1 MKKNTQLVFLLTIRI
16 KYLDIFPLIVSYR
29 DRRCTILF
37 FSLEKIDMRRLL
49 LFVLFLSVHI
59 NGQEPQPPASSSQPQ
74 AATKIEIRP
83 TARDYE
89 IQDRLEAILE
99 ATEWFIRPQV
109 EVKEGVVFL
118 RGIATSEEYKKWAGD
133 LARNTQDVSAVVN
146 RMEIE
151 QPSIW
156 DFHPTLLSLEEQWR
170 DIVQVLPSL
179 AFGIF
184 ILFLT
189 WLIAKSV
196 ISFMRK
202 VLAKRIPG
210 QLLQEV
216 LARGTGFIVFLFGF
230 YIIFRILGLTT
241 IAFTIIGGTGIL
253 GVVLGIAFRDITE
266 NLLASIFLSI
276 HHPFRSGDLIKL
288 DEIIGYVQ
296 RLTIRST
303 VLMGLDGNHVQI
315 PNATVYKSIIHNYS
329 ANPNRQENF
338 AITLGNEETVT
349 EAQDVAMKVLENH
362 PAVLKDPEPLVLLE
376 DLEKATVTL
385 RVYFW
390 FNGKEHSWLK
400 VKSSVMRLVKRAF
413 QEKDIVMAGEG
424 RELVFPEEVPIRIV
438 EGRGEEKRG
447 GKPPKESGSIATT
460 SENDLS
466 NEYEDIKEQE
476 KLSRKPET
484 GEKNLL
490 NEKK

>member
-1 MKKNTQLVFLLTIRI
+1 
-16 KYLDIFPLIVSYR
+16 
-29 DRRCTILF
+29 
-37 FSLEKIDMRRLL
+37 MRRL
-49 LFVLFLSVHI
+49 FFLITVFQCIHLHA
-59 NGQEPQPPASSSQPQ
+59 QETQAPSSSSQPQ

-89 IQDRLEAILE
+89 IQDRLEGILE
-99 ATEWFIRPQV
+99 ATEWFIRPTV

-118 RGIATSEEYKKWAGD
+118 SGIATREEYKKWAGN

-146 RMEIE
+146 RMEVE

-156 DFHPTLLSLEEQWR
+156 DFYPTLYALEEQWR
-170 DIVQVLPSL
+170 DLVQILPTL
-179 AFGIF
+179 ALGIF

-189 WLIAKSV
+189 WFVAKYIVRLMKKIFSSRV
-196 ISFMRK
+196 
-202 VLAKRIPG
+202 PN

-216 LARGTGFIVFLFGF
+216 LAKAVGFIVFLFGF
-230 YIIFRILGLTT
+230 YIIFRMLGLTA

-276 HHPFRSGDLIKL
+276 HHPFRNGDLVMIEKMM
-288 DEIIGYVQ
+288 GYVQ

-303 VLMGLDGNHVQI
+303 VLMGLDGNHIQI
-315 PNATVYKSIIHNYS
+315 PNATVYKNNILNFSV
-329 ANPNRQENF
+329 NPNRQDNF
-338 AITLGNEETVT
+338 AVNLSYNEAIT
-349 EAQDVAMKVLENH
+349 EAQDIALKVLEDH
-362 PAVLKDPEPLVLLE
+362 PAILKDPEPLVLVE
-376 DLEKATVTL
+376 NLEKATVTL
-385 RVYFW
+385 RIYFW

-413 QEKDIVMAGEG
+413 QEKEIIMVGEG
-424 RELVFPEEVPIRIV
+424 RELLFPEEVPIRIM
-438 EGRGEEKRG
+438 EDKGPLLKEEK
-447 GKPPKESGSIATT
+447 PAKESGTIATN

-466 NEYEDIKEQE
+466 NEYEDMQEQAR
-476 KLSRKPET
+476 LSRAPET

-490 NEKK
+490 NEKNK